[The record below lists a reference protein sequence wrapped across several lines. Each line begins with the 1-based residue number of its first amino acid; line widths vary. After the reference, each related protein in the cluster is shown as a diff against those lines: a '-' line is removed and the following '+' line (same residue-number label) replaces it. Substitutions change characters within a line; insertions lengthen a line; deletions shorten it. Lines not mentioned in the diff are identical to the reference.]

1 MLDKNWFENWYQKED
16 PWQYKVTPDDAF
28 RKNKII
34 NVLKEFGPF
43 NRALDIGAGEGYVTE
58 SIPAERIHAIEISD
72 LAASRFP
79 ANVTR
84 VLEPDSKYDLVMT
97 NGTLYS
103 DYDHA
108 YIANTI
114 KSCAV
119 KYVLV
124 AGVKSWLIDYNF
136 GRIVH
141 DEDFQYR
148 EYTQR
153 LIVYEVGSQHR

>member
-1 MLDKNWFENWYQKED
+1 MQQSKQELEHWYQNED
-16 PWQYKVTPDDAF
+16 PWQYKTTPDDAS
-28 RKNKII
+28 RKEKLI
-34 NVLKEFGPF
+34 NILLEFGPY

-97 NGTLYS
+97 TGTLYPQ
-103 DYDHA
+103 YNHE
-108 YIANTI
+108 YISNTI

-124 AGVKSWLIDYNF
+124 AGIKDWLLDYKF
-136 GRIVH
+136 GKIVH
-141 DEDFQYR
+141 DEEFRYR

-153 LIVYEVGSQHR
+153 VIVYEVSA